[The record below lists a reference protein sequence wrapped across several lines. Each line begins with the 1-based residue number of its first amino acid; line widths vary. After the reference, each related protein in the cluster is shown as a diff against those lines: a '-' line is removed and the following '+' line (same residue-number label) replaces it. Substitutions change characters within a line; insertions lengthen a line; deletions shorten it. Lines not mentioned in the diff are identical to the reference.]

1 MALYLVSMAIEAEA
15 DRGRLETE
23 LSNVVSNISGTLIP
37 TGYAPDLD
45 TFEETSDLEFGS
57 TVLVDMNPAMV

>member
-1 MALYLVSMAIEAEA
+1 MALYLVSMAIETEA
-15 DRGRLETE
+15 DRERLETE

-45 TFEETSDLEFGS
+45 TFEETSDLAFAS
-57 TVLVDMNPAMV
+57 TVLVDMNPAL

>member
-1 MALYLVSMAIEAEA
+1 MALYLVSMAVETEA
-15 DRGRLETE
+15 DRERLETE